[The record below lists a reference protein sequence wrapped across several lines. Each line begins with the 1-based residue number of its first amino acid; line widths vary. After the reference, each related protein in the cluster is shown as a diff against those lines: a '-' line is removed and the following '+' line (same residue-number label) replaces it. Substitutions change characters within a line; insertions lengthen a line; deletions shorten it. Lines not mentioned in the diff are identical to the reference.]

1 MEDSQIHVVTE
12 FIEGGHLW
20 KLLKKKDKALP
31 WHVRLHLAVEIAK
44 AITFLHA
51 KNIMHRDLKSENV
64 LVRPNNQ
71 TNNLHWL
78 ILLTL
83 LTFCYMI
90 SLKRSTKI

>member
-1 MEDSQIHVVTE
+1 MEDSQIYVVTE

-64 LVRPNNQ
+64 LVRPHNR
-71 TNNLHWL
+71 TNNLIS
-78 ILLTL
+78 ILLFAI
-83 LTFCYMI
+83 LTFSSMI
-90 SLKRSTKI
+90 PLKRSTKI